1 MHRNARSAVL
11 GLGLLVAAA
20 CAGDGV
26 TGTRPQAGQGM
37 LAVKLTDAPIPLDS
51 LQEVN
56 VFVVRI
62 DARRAHTDS
71 AEVDDSLEVEDSLD
85 VEHDGRH
92 DGMHDGMH
100 DADDDAWRDSTRWV
114 TIATPNRAFN
124 LLALQNG
131 ITAFLGASPV
141 DTGHYKAVRLV
152 IDPAQSTIVL
162 KDGTV
167 LSATSTPPIEFEKRG
182 RHALFVELQDAL
194 EVDEGATTTLTLDL
208 KLNQSLTLRG
218 RTVRDGFFFR
228 PVVDG
233 RCHRDHD

>member
-26 TGTRPQAGQGM
+26 TGTRPRAGQGT

-92 DGMHDGMH
+92 D
-100 DADDDAWRDSTRWV
+100 ADDDAWRDSTRWV

-131 ITAFLGASPV
+131 VTAFLGASPV

-152 IDPAQSTIVL
+152 IDPAQSNIVL

-182 RHALFVELQDAL
+182 RHALFVELQDSL

-208 KLNQSLTLRG
+208 KLDQSLTLRG

-233 RCHRDHD
+233 RCKHDHD

>member
-1 MHRNARSAVL
+1 MKQIIRNALLAAAV
-11 GLGLLVAAA
+11 LVAAA

-26 TGTRPQAGQGM
+26 TGTRMKAGQGM

-71 AEVDDSLEVEDSLD
+71 AEVNDSLEVEHYEGDD
-85 VEHDGRH
+85 DHDGER
-92 DGMHDGMH
+92 
-100 DADDDAWRDSTRWV
+100 RDSTEWV
-114 TIATPNRAFN
+114 TIATPERAYN

-131 ITAFLGASPV
+131 VTAFLGASPV
-141 DTGHYKAVRLV
+141 DTGHFKAVRLV
-152 IDPAQSTIVL
+152 IDPAQSNIVL

-167 LSATSTPPIEFEKRG
+167 LTMTSTPPVEFERRG
-182 RHALFVELQDAL
+182 RHGLFVELKDAL
-194 EVDEGATTTLTLDL
+194 EVHEGSTTTLTLDL
-208 KLNQSLTLRG
+208 KLKESLTLRG
-218 RTVRDGFFFR
+218 RGIRDGFLFR

-233 RCHRDHD
+233 RSHRDHD